1 MPVATAVSTA
11 ANMARPTSV
20 PVTPHAL
27 PAQPVPA
34 PVSTSLPPRSPATSA
49 AALAFLSGISLTA
62 STARRAAKRHSSQVA
77 SAAPKHAAPAS
88 VASTSE
94 LSSAASSAVSVVGP
108 SLPAPLDATVKLDQI
123 AEAPAP
129 TPTSAPTV
137 SAPPHRITTPA
148 PSLSPRHEAA
158 LSFLLHIPLHPA
170 HPPPLPAP
178 SIPWPRPDDDGF
190 RIPDAHAPL
199 RLVPALPALSTQ
211 SLPQSHHD
219 DDAST
224 SSSSNDSAPTP
235 SSTAAASPAAIRAQ
249 YALAHAADQPKRSQ
263 WVLAN
268 GSPFGRSTL
277 FPYRANDSNVTVTVT
292 KHESRP
298 ALRHRGRASNAESY
312 AHLLLPTGALCAPAS
327 PAASTRPAPQSAPV
341 RDEWDDSD
349 DEGDSPHTGWLARRP
364 RSHSD
369 AVEHSPCA
377 SPTRAPTSS
386 HHLGDDDSVDLVS
399 AGADLLHHH
408 HPAAHTTGYD
418 PNYLDDPA
426 LTTGRHK
433 TVMALPGML
442 GSILQYT
449 RPEDVKQ
456 DLNARFRAT
465 HPDVDP
471 SLTLSQIRNLK
482 RRLIKVGQ
490 ICDLEISSVAKAF
503 VYFEKLVLKRIV
515 QKTNRR
521 LIGAICLLLATK
533 VNEPKGFKF
542 GPLLDTLAKEL
553 GVSAKAIREHEFQTF
568 AQLEFNLYLAPAEFI
583 PHFERIFA
591 TLEYNDVQEYLGE
604 TQFFLAR

>member
-1 MPVATAVSTA
+1 MPCQLS
-11 ANMARPTSV
+11 
-20 PVTPHAL
+20 
-27 PAQPVPA
+27 PVPA

-62 STARRAAKRHSSQVA
+62 SSARRAAKRHSSQVA
-77 SAAPKHAAPAS
+77 SAAPKHTAPAS

-94 LSSAASSAVSVVGP
+94 SSSAASSSAASVVGP
-108 SLPAPLDATVKLDQI
+108 SLPVPLNAAVKLNQI
-123 AEAPAP
+123 AEAPVA
-129 TPTSAPTV
+129 TPTLAPTV
-137 SAPPHRITTPA
+137 SAATQHRITPA
-148 PSLSPRHEAA
+148 KPQPPLSPRHEAA

-190 RIPDAHAPL
+190 RIPDAHTPL
-199 RLVPALPALSTQ
+199 RPVPALPALSTQ
-211 SLPQSHHD
+211 SLPQFHD

-224 SSSSNDSAPTP
+224 SSSSNDSVPTP

-268 GSPFGRSTL
+268 GPPLGRSTL
-277 FPYRANDSNVTVTVT
+277 FPYRANDSPATATVT

-298 ALRHRGRASNAESY
+298 ALRRRGRASNAESY

-327 PAASTRPAPQSAPV
+327 PAASTRPAPHSAPV

-349 DEGDSPHTGWLARRP
+349 DDGDSPRTGWLARRP

-408 HPAAHTTGYD
+408 HPEAHTSGYD

-482 RRLIKVGQ
+482 RRLIKVAQ
-490 ICDLEISSVAKAF
+490 IHDLEISSVAKAF
-503 VYFEKLVLKRIV
+503 VYFEKLVLNRIV
-515 QKTNRR
+515 QKPNRR

>member
-1 MPVATAVSTA
+1 MPVATAAVNA
-11 ANMARPTSV
+11 ANMNRPSS
-20 PVTPHAL
+20 PVTPRT
-27 PAQPVPA
+27 QPVPA

-62 STARRAAKRHSSQVA
+62 SSARRAAKRHSSQVA

-94 LSSAASSAVSVVGP
+94 SSSAAS
-108 SLPAPLDATVKLDQI
+108 
-123 AEAPAP
+123 APAA

-137 SAPPHRITTPA
+137 SAPHHRITIPA
-148 PSLSPRHEAA
+148 PPPSPRHEAA

-190 RIPDAHAPL
+190 RIPDAQTPL
-199 RLVPALPALSTQ
+199 RPVPALPALSTQ
-211 SLPQSHHD
+211 SLPQSHD

-224 SSSSNDSAPTP
+224 SSSSNDSVPTP
-235 SSTAAASPAAIRAQ
+235 ASTAAASPAAILAQ
-249 YALAHAADQPKRSQ
+249 YALSHAVDQPKRSQ

-268 GSPFGRSTL
+268 GPPLGRSTL
-277 FPYRANDSNVTVTVT
+277 FPYRANDSTTTATVT

-298 ALRHRGRASNAESY
+298 ALRRRGRASNAESY

-327 PAASTRPAPQSAPV
+327 PAASTRPAPHSAPV
-341 RDEWDDSD
+341 RDEWDSSD
-349 DEGDSPHTGWLARRP
+349 DEADSPRTGWLARRP

-377 SPTRAPTSS
+377 SPTRASTSS

-408 HPAAHTTGYD
+408 HPAAHTSGSGYD

-482 RRLIKVGQ
+482 RRLIKVAQ

-515 QKTNRR
+515 QKPNRR

-553 GVSAKAIREHEFQTF
+553 GVSAKAIREREFQTF
-568 AQLEFNLYLAPAEFI
+568 AQLEFNLYLPPSEFI